1 MVSIMIDR
9 DELQEL
15 FDEDDR
21 LAAEFEQWERQQEKM
36 KKRSAPRM
44 VYKTQEDALLD
55 EPEPVEA
62 FTQLQIDAI
71 AFTISELRAEWRS
84 EMKREIAVVEA
95 KFGSELALLRKEA
108 EFLRG
113 LVQGTIVEMRRK
125 PDAA

>member
-1 MVSIMIDR
+1 MIDR
-9 DELQEL
+9 GELQQL
-15 FDEDDR
+15 YDEDDR
-21 LAAEFEQWERQQEKM
+21 QAAEFEKWESQQEKM
-36 KKRSAPRM
+36 KRRAAPRM
-44 VYKTQEDALLD
+44 IYRSQEDALPD

-71 AFTISELRAEWRS
+71 GFAISELRAQWRD
-84 EMKREIAVVEA
+84 EMKQEIAALEA
-95 KFGSELALLRKEA
+95 KFGGELSLLRREA